1 MICPLDYRYGKKE
14 MKKIFSE
21 ENKLQK
27 MLDVESALASAL
39 AKTGN
44 IPKKEAEKI
53 LKKAN
58 TKYVK
63 INRVKK
69 IESEIKHDI
78 MAMVKAL
85 TEASNSGYVH
95 FGATSYDI
103 VDTATALQLKDAI
116 KIMEKDLSE
125 LKKSLLKLAKKH
137 KGTIMLGRTH
147 GQSAVPITFGLKLSV
162 FATEIGRHIER
173 LNEVKKRILVGKMMG
188 AVGTGASFGK
198 NALKIQSLVMK
209 NLGLNTPEAV
219 TQILQRDRHTEFVCL
234 MGNISC
240 SLEKFATEIRN
251 LQRTEINEVA
261 ESFGKKQVGSSTMA
275 HKKNPVT
282 SEKICGLARIIR
294 GFVGPCF
301 ESSILWHER
310 DLTNSS
316 SERFILPHVCVLTD
330 EILQD
335 MKNVFDNL
343 AVYPE
348 NMMRNLEKS
357 DRIMAESVMI
367 ALTKKGMNRQ
377 KAHELVRKC
386 SMRKGVFKNILLREK
401 EIRKLLSEKEINDAL
416 KPEKYIGC
424 SEKIV
429 ENCMKEKI

>member
-1 MICPLDYRYGKKE
+1 MICPLDYRYGKSE

-39 AKTGN
+39 AKTGD

-53 LKKAN
+53 SKKAS

-85 TEASNSGYVH
+85 TEVSNSKYVH

-103 VDTATALQLKDAI
+103 VDTATVLQLKDAI
-116 KIMEKDLSE
+116 KIMEKDLFG

-162 FATEIGRHIER
+162 FAAEIGRHIER
-173 LNEVKKRILVGKMMG
+173 LNEIKKRILVGKMMG

-198 NALKIQSLVMK
+198 NALKIQKIVMK
-209 NLGLNTPEAV
+209 NLGLNTPTAV
-219 TQILQRDRHTEFVCL
+219 TQILQRDRYVEFVCL
-234 MGNISC
+234 TGNISC

-275 HKKNPVT
+275 HKKNPIT

-294 GFVGPCF
+294 GFTTPMF

-343 AVYPE
+343 IVYPE
-348 NMMRNLEKS
+348 NMKINLEKS

-367 ALTKKGMNRQ
+367 MLTKKGMNRQ
-377 KAHELVRKC
+377 KAHELVRRCAMK
-386 SMRKGVFKNILLREK
+386 KGKFRDILLREK
-401 EIRKLLSEKEINDAL
+401 EIRKIVSEKEIKDAL
-416 KPEKYIGC
+416 KPEKYLGC
-424 SEKIV
+424 AEEVVEKCI
-429 ENCMKEKI
+429 KAL

>member
-1 MICPLDYRYGKKE
+1 LICPLDYRYGKKE

-21 ENKLQK
+21 ESRLQK
-27 MLDVESALASAL
+27 MLDVEAALASAL

-53 LKKAN
+53 SKKAN
-58 TKYVK
+58 IGFVK
-63 INRVKK
+63 IGRVKK

-85 TEASNSGYVH
+85 TEVSNSKYVH

-103 VDTATALQLKDAI
+103 VDTATALQLKDAV
-116 KIMEKDLSE
+116 KILERDLIG
-125 LKKSLLKLAKKH
+125 LKKSLLKLAKKY

-147 GQSAVPITFGLKLSV
+147 GQSAVPITFGLKMAV
-162 FATEIGRHIER
+162 FAMETGRHIER
-173 LNEVKKRILVGKMMG
+173 LNEVKKRILVGKMIG
-188 AVGTGASFGK
+188 AVGSGASFGK
-198 NALKIQSLVMK
+198 NALEIQKIVM
-209 NLGLNTPEAV
+209 NDLGLNAPKAT

-234 MGNISC
+234 LANIAS
-240 SLEKFATEIRN
+240 SVEKFATEIRN
-251 LQRTEINEVA
+251 LQRTEINEVT

-275 HKKNPVT
+275 HKKNPIT

-294 GFVGPCF
+294 GFVIPCF

-316 SERFILPHVCVLTD
+316 SERFIFSHVCVLTD

-335 MKNVFDNL
+335 MKNVFDTL
-343 AVYPE
+343 IVYPE
-348 NMMRNLEKS
+348 NMKRNLESS
-357 DRIMAESVMI
+357 DKIMAESVMI

-377 KAHELVRKC
+377 KAHELVRRC
-386 SMRKGVFKNILLREK
+386 SMRKGEFKDILLKEK
-401 EIRKLLSEKEINDAL
+401 EIREIVSEKEIKDAL
-416 KPEKYIGC
+416 KPEKYLGC
-424 SEKIV
+424 AEEVV
-429 ENCMKEKI
+429 ENCVKAL